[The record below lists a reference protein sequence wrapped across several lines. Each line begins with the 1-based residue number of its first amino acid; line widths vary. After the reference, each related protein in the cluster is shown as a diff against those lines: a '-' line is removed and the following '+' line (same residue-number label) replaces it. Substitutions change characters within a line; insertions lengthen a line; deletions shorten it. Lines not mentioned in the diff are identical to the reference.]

1 MSDSEDGA
9 RQNRNGFESR
19 CPTSETRRTAMRI
32 IDAQNI
38 KLTSVNRKYMVARG
52 RLILSPEYRNFK
64 RLIGL
69 IARKSRTFDG
79 DIAVT
84 IRHSSRLDVDN
95 ICKATLDALQECGVY
110 RNDRQIKRLVA
121 ENDFENR
128 GTLTVDIEEVGA

>member
-1 MSDSEDGA
+1 
-9 RQNRNGFESR
+9 
-19 CPTSETRRTAMRI
+19 MRI

-69 IARKSRTFDG
+69 IARKNHTFDG

-128 GTLTVDIEEVGA
+128 GTLTVDIEELDTKN

>member
-1 MSDSEDGA
+1 
-9 RQNRNGFESR
+9 
-19 CPTSETRRTAMRI
+19 MRI

>member
-1 MSDSEDGA
+1 
-9 RQNRNGFESR
+9 
-19 CPTSETRRTAMRI
+19 MRI

-64 RLIGL
+64 RLIGI
-69 IARKSRTFDG
+69 IARKSHTFDG

>member
-1 MSDSEDGA
+1 
-9 RQNRNGFESR
+9 
-19 CPTSETRRTAMRI
+19 MRI

-69 IARKSRTFDG
+69 IARKSHTFNG

-128 GTLTVDIEEVGA
+128 GTLTVDIEEGEA